1 MKCLLLLVHLLSSSG
16 RRLRRQDEWEQQPLA
31 EGAAHWDGAEPSGC
45 GRDLLSSVLDNL
57 PVEAVATLV
66 EKSMPPTRC
75 SPDGC
80 ELGSD
85 VASGIFATCQAVGGT
100 INPVI
105 GLACGLGD
113 KVAKTHKKV
122 GIIQIIKHYYILY
135 LKEKPLHTIPNRNT
149 SKYNVLLLIIE
160 GVTD

>member
-1 MKCLLLLVHLLSSSG
+1 MKSLLLLVHLLSSSG
-16 RRLRRQDEWEQQPLA
+16 RRLGRQDEWEQQPLA
-31 EGAAHWDGAEPSGC
+31 EGEEHWDGAAPGC
-45 GRDLLSSVLDNL
+45 GRDILGSVLDNL
-57 PVEAVATLV
+57 PVEAVVKIV

-100 INPVI
+100 INPVV

-113 KVAKTHKKV
+113 KAAKAHKKV
-122 GIIQIIKHYYILY
+122 GIIPY
-135 LKEKPLHTIPNRNT
+135 LKENPLPTVLKRNIAT
-149 SKYNVLLLIIE
+149 
-160 GVTD
+160 

>member
-31 EGAAHWDGAEPSGC
+31 EGTAHWDGAEPSGC

-122 GIIQIIKHYYILY
+122 GIILY
-135 LKEKPLHTIPNRNT
+135 LKENPPPTVLKRNITTYQNETLLHTVPKRKTTSYNT
-149 SKYNVLLLIIE
+149 
-160 GVTD
+160 